1 MKRFRAAILLVVSG
15 VAAAQLPNPGGEL
28 NQLLD
33 QETGGR
39 FRLIFEF
46 RVRDE
51 SRTGNN
57 FGLAKNLDNVLLRT
71 RIGAQFDA
79 TDWFRISATGQDAR
93 APDYGGVAPTTA
105 RDSMDLHEAFLE
117 FFARRKTGFGAVFG
131 RQVISLGEGRGRL
144 IGDSQWTNTSRS
156 YDTARLYYRLPSA
169 RIEVL
174 MVSQVKI
181 LADKF
186 NVPDLGDR
194 VWGTYDT
201 FTRIIPKGTVDF
213 YLLRH
218 DQNRPGGF
226 TGIGNLGTNTLG
238 GRAEGP
244 LPGRL
249 KYSMET
255 AIQDGHTGLVEHRG
269 YAWFSGISRPVHVG
283 LPLDL
288 EVEYKYAAG
297 SRTAATRD
305 GTFDQLY
312 ASNHDRFGRADLFGW
327 RNIHNMR
334 SLETLH
340 VTKPLAISGMYN
352 NWWLASPTDALYNS
366 SGASIVRSAKGT
378 AGTHVGQEADVFGTY
393 QASGWTFGAGMA
405 HVFTGDFLRAT
416 TPGVNTRY
424 LFVFQSYTFGRDL

>member
-1 MKRFRAAILLVVSG
+1 MKRLRAAIWLLAGG
-15 VAAAQLPNPGGEL
+15 VAAAQIPNPGGEL
-28 NQLLD
+28 NRLLE
-33 QETGGR
+33 QKTGGR

-46 RVRDE
+46 RARDE

-57 FGLAKNLDNVLLRT
+57 FGLAKDLDNPLLRT

-79 TDWFRISATGQDAR
+79 AEWFRISATGQDAR
-93 APDYGGVAPTTA
+93 APEYGGVAPTTA
-105 RDSMDLHEAFLE
+105 RDSMDLHEAFVE
-117 FFARRKTGFGAVFG
+117 FFARRKTGFGAIFG
-131 RQVISLGEGRGRL
+131 REVIALGEGRGRL
-144 IGDSQWTNTSRS
+144 IGDSQWSNTSRS

-169 RIEVL
+169 RLEVL
-174 MVSQVKI
+174 MVSVVKI
-181 LADKF
+181 RADKF

-194 VWGTYDT
+194 VWGSYDT
-201 FTRIIPKGTVDF
+201 FTRIIPKGTVDV
-213 YLLRH
+213 YVLRH

-226 TGIGNLGTNTLG
+226 TGVGRLGINTLG

-255 AIQDGHTGLVEHRG
+255 AIQDGKTGLVQHRG
-269 YAWFSGISRPVHVG
+269 YAWFSGISRPVRLT

-288 EVEYKYAAG
+288 EVEYKYASG
-297 SRTAATRD
+297 SQNAAARD
-305 GTFDQLY
+305 TTFDQLY
-312 ASNHDRFGRADLFGW
+312 ASNHDRFGRTDLFGW
-327 RNIHNMR
+327 RNIHNLR
-334 SLETLH
+334 SLDTLH
-340 VTKPLAISGMYN
+340 VAKTVAISGMYN

-366 SGASIVRSAKGT
+366 SGGSIVRSAKGT

-405 HVFTGDFLRAT
+405 HVFAGGFLRAA
-416 TPGVNTRY
+416 TPGVNTNY

>member
-1 MKRFRAAILLVVSG
+1 VKRFRPILLLLAGG
-15 VAAAQLPNPGGEL
+15 VLAAQIPNPGEEL
-28 NQLLD
+28 NKLLA
-33 QETGGR
+33 QETDGR

-46 RVRDE
+46 RVREE

-57 FGLAKNLDNVLLRT
+57 FGLAKNLENPLLRT

-79 TDWFRISATGQDAR
+79 ADWLRISATGQDAR
-93 APDYGGVAPTTA
+93 APEYGGVAPTTA
-105 RDSMDLHEAFLE
+105 RDSVDLHEAYLE
-117 FFARRKTGFGAVFG
+117 FFAKRKTGFGAVFG

-156 YDTARLYYRLPSA
+156 YDTVRLYYRLPNA
-169 RIEVL
+169 RLEVL
-174 MVSQVKI
+174 MVSVVKI
-181 LADKF
+181 LADRF

-201 FTRIIPKGTVDF
+201 FTKIIPKGTVDF

-226 TGIGNLGTNTLG
+226 TGVGRLGTNTLG

-244 LPGRL
+244 LPGSL
-249 KYSMET
+249 KYSLET
-255 AIQDGHTGLVEHRG
+255 AIQNGKTGQVLHRG
-269 YAWFSGISRPVHVG
+269 YAWVSGISRRFQMAW
-283 LPLDL
+283 PLDL
-288 EVEYKYAAG
+288 EAEYKYASG
-297 SRTAATRD
+297 SRNAGTRD
-305 GTFDQLY
+305 NTFDQLY

-327 RNIHNMR
+327 RNIHNLR
-334 SLETLH
+334 SLDTLH
-340 VTKPLAISGMYN
+340 IAKPLAINVMYN
-352 NWWLASPTDALYNS
+352 NWWLASPTDALYNG
-366 SGASIVRSAKGT
+366 SGVAIVRSPKGN

-393 QASGWTFGAGMA
+393 QTSGWTFGAGMA
-405 HVFTGDFLRAT
+405 HVFAGEFLHAT

>member
-1 MKRFRAAILLVVSG
+1 VKRFRAAILLLVSG
-15 VAAAQLPNPGGEL
+15 VAAAQIPNPGGEL
-28 NQLLD
+28 NKLLE

-46 RVRDE
+46 RLRDE

-57 FGLAKNLDNVLLRT
+57 FGLAKDLDNPLLRT
-71 RIGAQFDA
+71 RIGAQLDA

-93 APDYGGVAPTTA
+93 APEYGGVAPTTA

-131 RQVISLGEGRGRL
+131 REVIALGEGRGRL
-144 IGDSQWTNTSRS
+144 IGDSQWSNTSRS

-169 RIEVL
+169 RLEVL
-174 MVSQVKI
+174 MVSVVKI
-181 LADKF
+181 RADKF

-213 YLLRH
+213 YVLRH

-226 TGIGNLGTNTLG
+226 TGVGRLGIDTLG

-244 LPGRL
+244 LPGKL

-255 AIQDGHTGLVEHRG
+255 AIQNGKTGLIQHRG
-269 YAWFSGISRPVHVG
+269 YAWFSGISRPVRLT

-288 EVEYKYAAG
+288 EVEYKYASG
-297 SRTAATRD
+297 SQNAAARD
-305 GTFDQLY
+305 TTFDQLY
-312 ASNHDRFGRADLFGW
+312 ASNHDRFGRTDLFGW
-327 RNIHNMR
+327 RNIHNLR
-334 SLETLH
+334 SLDTLH
-340 VTKPLAISGMYN
+340 VTKAVALSGMYN

-366 SGASIVRSAKGT
+366 SGGSIVRSAKGT

-405 HVFTGDFLRAT
+405 HVFAGGFLRAT
-416 TPGVNTRY
+416 TPGVNTNY

>member
-1 MKRFRAAILLVVSG
+1 LNHLLE
-15 VAAAQLPNPGGEL
+15 QK
-28 NQLLD
+28 
-33 QETGGR
+33 TGGR

-57 FGLAKNLDNVLLRT
+57 FGLAKNLDNPLLRT

-105 RDSMDLHEAFLE
+105 RDSMDLHEAFVE
-117 FFARRKTGFGAVFG
+117 FFAKRKTGFGALFG
-131 RQVISLGEGRGRL
+131 REVISLGEGRGRL
-144 IGDSQWTNTSRS
+144 IGDSQWSNTSRS
-156 YDTARLYYRLPSA
+156 YDTARL
-169 RIEVL
+169 EVL
-174 MVSQVKI
+174 MVSVVKI

-186 NVPDLGDR
+186 NVPNLGDR
-194 VWGTYDT
+194 VWGAYDT
-201 FTRIIPKGTVDF
+201 FTKIIPKGTVDL

-226 TGIGNLGTNTLG
+226 TGIGRLGTNTLG

-244 LPGRL
+244 LPGML
-249 KYSMET
+249 KYSLET
-255 AIQDGHTGLVEHRG
+255 AIQSGKTGLVAHRG
-269 YAWFSGISRPVHVG
+269 YAWFSGISRPVRLT

-288 EVEYKYAAG
+288 EVEYKYASG
-297 SRTAATRD
+297 SRNAATRD
-305 GTFDQLY
+305 NTFDQLY
-312 ASNHDRFGRADLFGW
+312 ASNHDRFGRTDLFGW
-327 RNIHNMR
+327 RNIHNLR
-334 SLETLH
+334 SLNTLH
-340 VTKPLAISGMYN
+340 VTKPLAISVMYN

-366 SGASIVRSAKGT
+366 SGGSIVRSAKGA
-378 AGTHVGQEADVFGTY
+378 AGTHVGQEADLFGTY

-405 HVFTGDFLRAT
+405 HVFAGGFLRAA
-416 TPGVNTRY
+416 TPGVNTNY

>member
-1 MKRFRAAILLVVSG
+1 MKRFRAAILLLVSG
-15 VAAAQLPNPGGEL
+15 VAAAQIPNPGGEL
-28 NQLLD
+28 NKLLE

-46 RVRDE
+46 RLRDE

-57 FGLAKNLDNVLLRT
+57 FGLAKDLDNPLLRT
-71 RIGAQFDA
+71 RIGAQLDA

-93 APDYGGVAPTTA
+93 APEYGGVAPTTA

-131 RQVISLGEGRGRL
+131 REVIALGEGRGRL
-144 IGDSQWTNTSRS
+144 IGDSQWSNTSRS

-169 RIEVL
+169 RLEVL
-174 MVSQVKI
+174 MVSVVKI
-181 LADKF
+181 RADKF

-213 YLLRH
+213 YVLRH

-226 TGIGNLGTNTLG
+226 TGVGRLGIDTLG

-244 LPGRL
+244 LPGKL

-255 AIQDGHTGLVEHRG
+255 AIQNGKTGLIQHRG
-269 YAWFSGISRPVHVG
+269 YAWFSGISRPVRLT

-288 EVEYKYAAG
+288 EVEYKYASG
-297 SRTAATRD
+297 SQNAAARD
-305 GTFDQLY
+305 TTFDQLY
-312 ASNHDRFGRADLFGW
+312 ASNHDRFGRTDLFGW
-327 RNIHNMR
+327 RNIHNLR
-334 SLETLH
+334 SLDTLH
-340 VTKPLAISGMYN
+340 VTKTVALSGMYN

-366 SGASIVRSAKGT
+366 SGGSIVRSAKGT

-405 HVFTGDFLRAT
+405 HVFAGGFLRAT
-416 TPGVNTRY
+416 TPGVNTNY

>member
-1 MKRFRAAILLVVSG
+1 LEQK
-15 VAAAQLPNPGGEL
+15 
-28 NQLLD
+28 
-33 QETGGR
+33 TGGR

-57 FGLAKNLDNVLLRT
+57 FGLAKNLDNPLLRT

-105 RDSMDLHEAFLE
+105 RDSMDLHEAFVE
-117 FFARRKTGFGAVFG
+117 FFAKRKTGFGALFG
-131 RQVISLGEGRGRL
+131 REVISLGEGRGRL
-144 IGDSQWTNTSRS
+144 IGDSQWSNTSRS

-169 RIEVL
+169 RLEVL
-174 MVSQVKI
+174 MVSVVKI

-186 NVPDLGDR
+186 NVPNLGDR
-194 VWGTYDT
+194 VWGAYDT
-201 FTRIIPKGTVDF
+201 FTKIIPKGTVDL

-226 TGIGNLGTNTLG
+226 TGIGRLGTNTLG

-244 LPGRL
+244 LPGML
-249 KYSMET
+249 KYSLET
-255 AIQDGHTGLVEHRG
+255 AIQSGKTGLVAHRG
-269 YAWFSGISRPVHVG
+269 YAWFSGISRPVRLT

-288 EVEYKYAAG
+288 EVEYKYASG
-297 SRTAATRD
+297 SRNSATRD
-305 GTFDQLY
+305 NTFDQLY
-312 ASNHDRFGRADLFGW
+312 ASNHDRFGRTDLFGW
-327 RNIHNMR
+327 RNIHNLR
-334 SLETLH
+334 SLNTLH
-340 VTKPLAISGMYN
+340 VTKPLAISVMYN

-366 SGASIVRSAKGT
+366 SGGSIVRSAKGA
-378 AGTHVGQEADVFGTY
+378 AGTHVGQEADLFGTY

-405 HVFTGDFLRAT
+405 HVFAGGFLRAA
-416 TPGVNTRY
+416 TPGVNTNY

>member
-1 MKRFRAAILLVVSG
+1 MKRFRAVLLLLAGG
-15 VAAAQLPNPGGEL
+15 VAAAQIPNPGGEL
-28 NQLLD
+28 NQLLE

-57 FGLAKNLDNVLLRT
+57 FGLAKNLDNPLVRT
-71 RIGAQFDA
+71 RIGAQLDA

-93 APDYGGVAPTTA
+93 APEYGGVAPTTA

-117 FFARRKTGFGAVFG
+117 FFAKRKTGFGAIFG

-144 IGDSQWTNTSRS
+144 IGDSQWSNTSRS
-156 YDTARLYYRLPSA
+156 YDTARLYYRWPSV

-174 MVSQVKI
+174 MVSVVKI

-201 FTRIIPKGTVDF
+201 FTKIIPKGTVDF

-218 DQNRPGGF
+218 DQNRVGGF
-226 TGIGNLGTNTLG
+226 TGVGRLGTNTLG

-249 KYSMET
+249 KYSLE
-255 AIQDGHTGLVEHRG
+255 AVAQDGHTGPVQHRA
-269 YAWFSGISRPVHVG
+269 YAWFSGISRPVKLA

-288 EVEYKYAAG
+288 EAEYKYASG
-297 SRTAATRD
+297 SRNAATRD
-305 GTFDQLY
+305 NTFDQLY

-327 RNIHNMR
+327 RNIHNVR
-334 SLETLH
+334 SLDTLH
-340 VTKPLAISGMYN
+340 VTKPLAISVMYN

-366 SGASIVRSAKGT
+366 SGGAIVRSAKGT

-405 HVFTGDFLRAT
+405 HVFAGGFLHAT

>member
-1 MKRFRAAILLVVSG
+1 MNKLLG
-15 VAAAQLPNPGGEL
+15 
-28 NQLLD
+28 

-57 FGLAKNLDNVLLRT
+57 FGLAKNLDNPLLRT

-117 FFARRKTGFGAVFG
+117 FFAKRKTGFGAIFG

-144 IGDSQWTNTSRS
+144 IGDSQWSNTSRS
-156 YDTARLYYRLPSA
+156 YDTARLYYRLPGA

-174 MVSQVKI
+174 MVSVVKI

-201 FTRIIPKGTVDF
+201 FTKIIPKGTVDF

-218 DQNRPGGF
+218 DQNRVGGF
-226 TGIGNLGTNTLG
+226 TGIGSLGTNTLG

-244 LPGRL
+244 LPASF
-249 KYSMET
+249 KYSLEA
-255 AIQDGHTGLVEHRG
+255 AIQDGHTGPVQHRG
-269 YAWFSGISRPVHVG
+269 YAWFSGISRPVQTG
-283 LPLDL
+283 L
-288 EVEYKYAAG
+288 
-297 SRTAATRD
+297 ATR
-305 GTFDQLY
+305 
-312 ASNHDRFGRADLFGW
+312 FGSGIQVCVRQPERGHARRYVRPALRVQPRQVWPRRPVRLAQRAQ
-327 RNIHNMR
+327 
-334 SLETLH
+334 
-340 VTKPLAISGMYN
+340 
-352 NWWLASPTDALYNS
+352 
-366 SGASIVRSAKGT
+366 SAVAGHAACHET
-378 AGTHVGQEADVFGTY
+378 AGHQRDV
-393 QASGWTFGAGMA
+393 
-405 HVFTGDFLRAT
+405 
-416 TPGVNTRY
+416 
-424 LFVFQSYTFGRDL
+424 

>member
-1 MKRFRAAILLVVSG
+1 MKRLRAAILLLVGG
-15 VAAAQLPNPGGEL
+15 VAAAQIPNPGGEL
-28 NQLLD
+28 NHLLE
-33 QETGGR
+33 QKTGGR

-57 FGLAKNLDNVLLRT
+57 FGLARNLDNPLLRT

-105 RDSMDLHEAFLE
+105 RDSMDLHEAFVE
-117 FFARRKTGFGAVFG
+117 FFARRKTGFGAIFG
-131 RQVISLGEGRGRL
+131 REVIALGEGRGRL
-144 IGDSQWTNTSRS
+144 IGDSQWSNTSRS
-156 YDTARLYYRLPSA
+156 YDTARLYYRLPDA

-174 MVSQVKI
+174 MVSVVKV

-201 FTRIIPKGTVDF
+201 FTKIIPKGTVDF
-213 YLLRH
+213 YVLRH
-218 DQNRPGGF
+218 SQNRVGGF
-226 TGIGNLGTNTLG
+226 TGVGTVGINTLG
-238 GRAEGP
+238 SRAEGP
-244 LPGRL
+244 LPGSL
-249 KYSMET
+249 KYSLE
-255 AIQDGHTGLVEHRG
+255 AALQDGKTGLVQHRA
-269 YAWFSGISRPVHVG
+269 YAWFSGISRR
-283 LPLDL
+283 LQMAWPLDL
-288 EVEYKYAAG
+288 EAEYKYASG
-297 SRTAATRD
+297 SQNAATRD
-305 GTFDQLY
+305 NTFDQLY

-327 RNIHNMR
+327 RNIANVR
-334 SLETLH
+334 SLDTLH
-340 VTKPLAISGMYN
+340 VTKPVAISVMYN
-352 NWWLASPTDALYNS
+352 NSWLASPTDALYNS
-366 SGASIVRSAKGT
+366 SGGVIVRSAKGT
-378 AGTHVGQEADVFGTY
+378 AGTHIGQEADLFGTY

-405 HVFTGDFLRAT
+405 HIFAGDFLRAT

>member
-1 MKRFRAAILLVVSG
+1 VKRLRAAILLLVGG
-15 VAAAQLPNPGGEL
+15 VAAAQIPNSGGEL
-28 NQLLD
+28 NHLLE
-33 QETGGR
+33 QKTGGR

-57 FGLAKNLDNVLLRT
+57 FGLAKNLDNPLLRT

-105 RDSMDLHEAFLE
+105 RDSMDLHEAFVE
-117 FFARRKTGFGAVFG
+117 FFARRKTGFGALFG
-131 RQVISLGEGRGRL
+131 REVIALGEGRGRL

-174 MVSQVKI
+174 MVSVVKI

-201 FTRIIPKGTVDF
+201 FSKIIPKGTVDF

-226 TGIGNLGTNTLG
+226 TGIGRLGTNTLG

-244 LPGRL
+244 LPGKF
-249 KYSMET
+249 KYSLE
-255 AIQDGHTGLVEHRG
+255 AVAQDGHTGPVQHRA
-269 YAWFSGISRPVHVG
+269 YAWLSGISRPVRLT

-288 EVEYKYAAG
+288 EVEYKYASG
-297 SRTAATRD
+297 SQNSATRD

-327 RNIHNMR
+327 RNIHNLR
-334 SLETLH
+334 SLNTLH
-340 VTKPLAISGMYN
+340 VSKAVAISAMYN
-352 NWWLASPTDALYNS
+352 NWWLASLTDALYNS
-366 SGASIVRSAKGT
+366 SGGSIVRSAKGA

-405 HVFTGDFLRAT
+405 HVFAGGFLRAA
-416 TPGVNTRY
+416 TPGVNTNY

>member
-1 MKRFRAAILLVVSG
+1 VKRFRAVLLLLAGG
-15 VAAAQLPNPGGEL
+15 VAAAQIPNPGGEL
-28 NQLLD
+28 NKLLE
-33 QETGGR
+33 QETGDR

-57 FGLAKNLDNVLLRT
+57 FGLAKNLDNPLVRT
-71 RIGAQFDA
+71 RIGAQLDA

-93 APDYGGVAPTTA
+93 APEYGGVAPTTA
-105 RDSMDLHEAFLE
+105 RDSMDLHEAYLE
-117 FFARRKTGFGAVFG
+117 FFAKRKIGFGAIFG

-144 IGDSQWTNTSRS
+144 IGDSQWSNTSRS
-156 YDTARLYYRLPSA
+156 YDTARLYYRWPSV

-174 MVSQVKI
+174 MVSVVKI

-201 FTRIIPKGTVDF
+201 FTKIIPKGTVDF
-213 YLLRH
+213 YVLRH

-226 TGIGNLGTNTLG
+226 TGVGRLGTNTLG

-244 LPGRL
+244 LPASF
-249 KYSMET
+249 KYSLE
-255 AIQDGHTGLVEHRG
+255 AVIQDGKTGLVEHRG
-269 YAWFSGISRPVHVG
+269 YAWFSGVSRRVQIVR
-283 LPLDL
+283 PLDL
-288 EVEYKYAAG
+288 EAEYKYASG
-297 SRTAATRD
+297 SRNAATRD

-327 RNIHNMR
+327 RNVRNLR

-340 VTKPLAISGMYN
+340 VTKPLAISVMYN

-366 SGASIVRSAKGT
+366 SGAAIVRSAKGT

-405 HVFTGDFLRAT
+405 HVFAGEFVRAT

-424 LFVFQSYTFGRDL
+424 LYVFQSYSF

>member
-1 MKRFRAAILLVVSG
+1 
-15 VAAAQLPNPGGEL
+15 VAAAQIPNPGGEL
-28 NQLLD
+28 NQLL
-33 QETGGR
+33 EHKTGGR

-57 FGLAKNLDNVLLRT
+57 FGLAKDLDNPLLRT

-79 TDWFRISATGQDAR
+79 AEWFRISATGQDAR
-93 APDYGGVAPTTA
+93 APEYGGVAPTTA
-105 RDSMDLHEAFLE
+105 RDSMDLHEAFVE
-117 FFARRKTGFGAVFG
+117 FFARRKTGFGAIFG
-131 RQVISLGEGRGRL
+131 REVIALGEGRGRL
-144 IGDSQWTNTSRS
+144 IGDSQWSNTSRS

-169 RIEVL
+169 RLEVL
-174 MVSQVKI
+174 MVSVVKI
-181 LADKF
+181 RADKF

-194 VWGTYDT
+194 VWGSYDT
-201 FTRIIPKGTVDF
+201 FTRIIPKGTVDV
-213 YLLRH
+213 YVLRH

-226 TGIGNLGTNTLG
+226 TGVGRLGINTLG

-255 AIQDGHTGLVEHRG
+255 AIQDGKTGLVQHRG
-269 YAWFSGISRPVHVG
+269 YAWFSGISRPVRLT

-288 EVEYKYAAG
+288 EVEYKYASG
-297 SRTAATRD
+297 SQNAAARD
-305 GTFDQLY
+305 TTFDQLY
-312 ASNHDRFGRADLFGW
+312 ASNHDRFGRTDLFGW
-327 RNIHNMR
+327 RNIHNLR
-334 SLETLH
+334 SLDTLH
-340 VTKPLAISGMYN
+340 VAKTVAISAMYN

-366 SGASIVRSAKGT
+366 SGGSIVRSAKGT

-405 HVFTGDFLRAT
+405 HVFAGGFLRAA
-416 TPGVNTRY
+416 TPGVNTNY

>member
-1 MKRFRAAILLVVSG
+1 
-15 VAAAQLPNPGGEL
+15 L
-28 NQLLD
+28 NQLLE
-33 QETGGR
+33 QKTGGR

-57 FGLAKNLDNVLLRT
+57 FGLARNLDNPLLRT
-71 RIGAQFDA
+71 RIGAQLDA
-79 TDWFRISATGQDAR
+79 TEWFRISATGQDAR

-105 RDSMDLHEAFLE
+105 RDSMDLHEAFVE
-117 FFARRKTGFGAVFG
+117 FFARRKTGFGALFG
-131 RQVISLGEGRGRL
+131 REVISLGEGRGRL

-156 YDTARLYYRLPSA
+156 YDTARLYYRLPGA

-174 MVSQVKI
+174 MVSVVKI

-201 FTRIIPKGTVDF
+201 FTQIIPKGTVDF

-226 TGIGNLGTNTLG
+226 TGIGRLGTNTLG

-244 LPGRL
+244 LPGKF
-249 KYSMET
+249 KYSLET
-255 AIQDGHTGLVEHRG
+255 AIQDGKTGLVQHRG
-269 YAWFSGISRPVHVG
+269 YAWFSGISRPVRLT

-288 EVEYKYAAG
+288 EVEYKYASG
-297 SRTAATRD
+297 SRNSATRD

-327 RNIHNMR
+327 RNIHNLR
-334 SLETLH
+334 SLNTLH
-340 VTKPLAISGMYN
+340 VAKPVAIGAMYN

-366 SGASIVRSAKGT
+366 SGGSIVRSAKGA

-405 HVFTGDFLRAT
+405 HVFAGGFLRAA
-416 TPGVNTRY
+416 TPGVNTNY
-424 LFVFQSYTFGRDL
+424 LFVFQTYTFGRDL

>member
-1 MKRFRAAILLVVSG
+1 VKRLRAAILLLVGG
-15 VAAAQLPNPGGEL
+15 VAAAQIPNPGGEL
-28 NQLLD
+28 NHLLE
-33 QETGGR
+33 QKTGGR

-57 FGLAKNLDNVLLRT
+57 FGLAKNLDNPLLRT

-117 FFARRKTGFGAVFG
+117 FFAKRKTGFGAIFG

-174 MVSQVKI
+174 MVSVVKI

-201 FTRIIPKGTVDF
+201 FTKIIPKGTVDF

-226 TGIGNLGTNTLG
+226 TGIGRLGSNTLG
-238 GRAEGP
+238 GRAETDANEIPVRNDTPKTATCLAGPGATCAAAYSGTDVTFKTQTGAIGSRGDRDFYLVRATSAPAVIEAKARIPATAMDLALDILEAHPASPCQTDADCSVLKLACSSDDDCELSHQCVDATAGACTTSACRQCLAAGLCLP
-244 LPGRL
+244 LPDSPGQSACGVTL
-249 KYSMET
+249 FSVHDADGGMKTGADIET
-255 AIQDGHTGLVEHRG
+255 
-269 YAWFSGISRPVHVG
+269 
-283 LPLDL
+283 
-288 EVEYKYAAG
+288 
-297 SRTAATRD
+297 
-305 GTFDQLY
+305 
-312 ASNHDRFGRADLFGW
+312 GW
-327 RNIHNMR
+327 LGNC
-334 SLETLH
+334 
-340 VTKPLAISGMYN
+340 GM
-352 NWWLASPTDALYNS
+352 
-366 SGASIVRSAKGT
+366 V
-378 AGTHVGQEADVFGTY
+378 
-393 QASGWTFGAGMA
+393 
-405 HVFTGDFLRAT
+405 
-416 TPGVNTRY
+416 
-424 LFVFQSYTFGRDL
+424 

>member
-1 MKRFRAAILLVVSG
+1 LEQK
-15 VAAAQLPNPGGEL
+15 
-28 NQLLD
+28 
-33 QETGGR
+33 TGGR

-57 FGLAKNLDNVLLRT
+57 FGLAKNLDNPLLRT

-105 RDSMDLHEAFLE
+105 RDSMDLHEAFVE
-117 FFARRKTGFGAVFG
+117 FFAKRKTGFGALFG
-131 RQVISLGEGRGRL
+131 REVISLGEGRGRL
-144 IGDSQWTNTSRS
+144 IGDSQWSNTSRS

-169 RIEVL
+169 RLEVL
-174 MVSQVKI
+174 MVSVVKI

-186 NVPDLGDR
+186 NVPNLGDR
-194 VWGTYDT
+194 VWGAYDT
-201 FTRIIPKGTVDF
+201 FTKIIPKGTVDL

-226 TGIGNLGTNTLG
+226 TGIGRLGTNTLG

-244 LPGRL
+244 LPGML
-249 KYSMET
+249 KYSLET
-255 AIQDGHTGLVEHRG
+255 AIQSGKTGLVAHRG
-269 YAWFSGISRPVHVG
+269 YAWFSGISRPVRLT

-288 EVEYKYAAG
+288 EVEYKYASG
-297 SRTAATRD
+297 SRNAATRD
-305 GTFDQLY
+305 NTFDQLY
-312 ASNHDRFGRADLFGW
+312 ASNHDRFGRTDLFGW
-327 RNIHNMR
+327 RNIHNLR
-334 SLETLH
+334 SLNTLH
-340 VTKPLAISGMYN
+340 VTKPLAISVMYN

-366 SGASIVRSAKGT
+366 SGGSIVRSAKGA
-378 AGTHVGQEADVFGTY
+378 AGTHVGQEADLFGTY

-405 HVFTGDFLRAT
+405 HVFAGGFLRAA
-416 TPGVNTRY
+416 TPGVNTNY

>member
-1 MKRFRAAILLVVSG
+1 VKWFRAVIPLLAAG
-15 VAAAQLPNPGGEL
+15 TLAAQIPSPGD
-28 NQLLD
+28 QLDNLLERKTD
-33 QETGGR
+33 GR

-51 SRTGNN
+51 SRVGNN
-57 FGLAKNLDNVLLRT
+57 FGLAKNLDSPLLRT
-71 RIGAQFDA
+71 RIGAQFEA
-79 TDWFRISATGQDAR
+79 TDWLLISATGQDAR

-117 FFARRKTGFGAVFG
+117 FFAQRKTGFGALFG
-131 RQVISLGEGRGRL
+131 REVIALGEGKGRL

-156 YDTARLYYRLPSA
+156 YDTARLYYRLPGA
-169 RIEVL
+169 RLEVL
-174 MVSQVKI
+174 MVSEVKI

-201 FTRIIPKGTVDF
+201 FTRIVPKGTVDF

-226 TGIGNLGTNTLG
+226 TGAGHLGINTLG

-244 LPGRL
+244 LTASW
-249 KYSMET
+249 KYNFEAALQNGET
-255 AIQDGHTGLVEHRG
+255 GPLQHRG
-269 YAWFSGISRPVHVG
+269 YAWFSGISRRVQMAR
-283 LPLDL
+283 PLDL
-288 EVEYKYAAG
+288 EAEYKYASG
-297 SRTAATRD
+297 SRNAAVRD
-305 GTFDQLY
+305 NTFDQLY

-327 RNIHNMR
+327 RNISNVR

-340 VTKPLAISGMYN
+340 VTKPVAISAMYN
-352 NWWLASPTDALYNS
+352 NSWLASPADALYNG
-366 SGASIVRSAKGT
+366 SGAAIVRSAKGN
-378 AGTHVGQEADVFGTY
+378 AGTHIGQEADVFGTY

-405 HVFTGDFLRAT
+405 HVFAGDFLRAT

>member
-1 MKRFRAAILLVVSG
+1 VKRFRAAILLVVSG

-288 EVEYKYAAG
+288 EVEYKYASG
-297 SRTAATRD
+297 SRNAATRD

-366 SGASIVRSAKGT
+366 SGGVIVRSAKGT
-378 AGTHVGQEADVFGTY
+378 AGTHIAQEADLFGTY

-405 HVFTGDFLRAT
+405 HIFAGDFLRAT

>member
-1 MKRFRAAILLVVSG
+1 MRRLRFVILLLAGG
-15 VAAAQLPNPGGEL
+15 VAAAQIPNPGGEL
-28 NQLLD
+28 NQLLE
-33 QETGGR
+33 QETGDR

-57 FGLAKNLDNVLLRT
+57 FGLAKNLDNPLVRT
-71 RIGAQFDA
+71 RIGAQLDA

-93 APDYGGVAPTTA
+93 APEYGGVAPTTA

-117 FFARRKTGFGAVFG
+117 FFAKRKTGFGAIFG

-144 IGDSQWTNTSRS
+144 IGDSQWSNTSRS
-156 YDTARLYYRLPSA
+156 YDTARLYYRWPSV

-174 MVSQVKI
+174 MVSVVKI

-201 FTRIIPKGTVDF
+201 FTKIIPKGTVDF

-218 DQNRPGGF
+218 DQNRVGGF
-226 TGIGNLGTNTLG
+226 TGVGRLGTNTLG

-249 KYSMET
+249 KYSLE
-255 AIQDGHTGLVEHRG
+255 AVAQDGHTGPVQHRA
-269 YAWFSGISRPVHVG
+269 YAWFSGISRPVKLA

-288 EVEYKYAAG
+288 EAEYKYASG
-297 SRTAATRD
+297 SQNAATRD
-305 GTFDQLY
+305 NTFDQLY

-327 RNIHNMR
+327 RNIANVR
-334 SLETLH
+334 SLDTLH
-340 VTKPLAISGMYN
+340 VTKPVAISVMYN

-366 SGASIVRSAKGT
+366 SGGAIVRSAKGT

-405 HVFTGDFLRAT
+405 HVFAGGFLHAT

>member
-1 MKRFRAAILLVVSG
+1 
-15 VAAAQLPNPGGEL
+15 VAAAQIPDPGGEL
-28 NQLLD
+28 NGLLGRK
-33 QETGGR
+33 TGDR

-57 FGLAKNLDNVLLRT
+57 FGLAKNLDNPLLRT

-79 TDWFRISATGQDAR
+79 TDWLLVSATGQDAR

-105 RDSMDLHEAFLE
+105 RDSMDLHEAFVQ
-117 FFARRKTGFGAVFG
+117 FFAKRKTGFGAVFG
-131 RQVISLGEGRGRL
+131 RQVISLGDDRGRL

-156 YDTARLYYRLPSA
+156 YDTARLYYRLPDA

-201 FTRIIPKGTVDF
+201 FTKLISKGTVDF

-218 DQNRPGGF
+218 DQNRVGGF
-226 TGIGNLGTNTLG
+226 TGIGTLGTNTLG

-244 LPGRL
+244 LPASL
-249 KYSMET
+249 KYSLE
-255 AIQDGHTGLVEHRG
+255 AALQDGHTGPVEHRG
-269 YAWFSGISRPVHVG
+269 YAWFSGISRPVRMA

-288 EVEYKYAAG
+288 EVEYKYASG
-297 SRTAATRD
+297 SRNAATRD

-312 ASNHDRFGRADLFGW
+312 ATNHDRFGRADLFGW
-327 RNIHNMR
+327 RNLRDLR

-366 SGASIVRSAKGT
+366 SGAAIVRSAKGN

-405 HVFTGDFLRAT
+405 QVFAGGFLHAT

>member
-1 MKRFRAAILLVVSG
+1 VKRIRSALLLLVGG
-15 VAAAQLPNPGGEL
+15 VAAAQIPSPGDEL
-28 NQLLD
+28 NTRLG

-46 RVRDE
+46 RVREE
-51 SRTGNN
+51 SRVGNN
-57 FGLAKNLDNVLLRT
+57 FGLAKNLDNPLVRT

-93 APDYGGVAPTTA
+93 APDYGGVCPTTV
-105 RDSMDLHEAFLE
+105 RDSMDLHEAFVEL
-117 FFARRKTGFGAVFG
+117 FAHRKTGFGALFG
-131 RQVISLGEGRGRL
+131 REAISLGEGRGRL

-156 YDTARLYYRLPSA
+156 YDTARLYYRLPDA

-201 FTRIIPKGTVDF
+201 FTKIIPKGTVDF

-218 DQNRPGGF
+218 DQNRAGGF
-226 TGIGNLGTNTLG
+226 TGIGTVGINTLG

-244 LPGRL
+244 LPGSL
-249 KYSMET
+249 KYSLEA
-255 AIQDGHTGLVEHRG
+255 AIQDGKTGLVEHHA
-269 YAWFSGISRPVHVG
+269 YAWFSGISRRVQMAW
-283 LPLDL
+283 PLDL
-288 EVEYKYAAG
+288 EMEYKYASG
-297 SRTAATRD
+297 SQNAATRD
-305 GTFDQLY
+305 HTFDQLY

-327 RNIHNMR
+327 RNIHNLR
-334 SLETLH
+334 SLDTLH
-340 VTKPLAISGMYN
+340 VTKPLALSAMYN
-352 NWWLASPTDALYNS
+352 DWWLASPADALYNN
-366 SGASIVRSAKGT
+366 SGAAIVRSAKGN

-405 HVFTGDFLRAT
+405 HVFAGGFLHAT
-416 TPGVNTRY
+416 TPGVNTNY
-424 LFVFQSYTFGRDL
+424 LFVFQSYAF

>member
-1 MKRFRAAILLVVSG
+1 VKWFRAAIWLLVGG
-15 VAAAQLPNPGGEL
+15 VAVAQIPDPGGEL
-28 NQLLD
+28 NGLLG
-33 QETGGR
+33 QKTGGR

-57 FGLAKNLDNVLLRT
+57 FGLAKNLDNPLLRT

-79 TDWFRISATGQDAR
+79 TDWLLVSATGQDAR

-105 RDSMDLHEAFLE
+105 RDSMDLHEAFVQ
-117 FFARRKTGFGAVFG
+117 FFAKRKTGFGAVFG
-131 RQVISLGEGRGRL
+131 RQVISLGDDRGRL

-156 YDTARLYYRLPSA
+156 YDTARLYYRLPDA

-201 FTRIIPKGTVDF
+201 FTKLISKGTVDF

-218 DQNRPGGF
+218 DQNRVGGF
-226 TGIGNLGTNTLG
+226 TGIGTLGTNTLG

-244 LPGRL
+244 LPASL
-249 KYSMET
+249 KYSLE
-255 AIQDGHTGLVEHRG
+255 AALQDGHTGPVEHRG
-269 YAWFSGISRPVHVG
+269 YAWFSGISRPVRMA

-288 EVEYKYAAG
+288 EVEYKYASG
-297 SRTAATRD
+297 SRNAATRD

-312 ASNHDRFGRADLFGW
+312 ATNHDRFGRADLFGW
-327 RNIHNMR
+327 RNLRDLR

-366 SGASIVRSAKGT
+366 SGAAIVRSAKGN

-405 HVFTGDFLRAT
+405 QVFAGGFLHAT